1 MGAARCFGLCVRQ
14 FGSKLSAPGV
24 SLSQVPEGMTSGR
37 RRKKETSAA
46 LQITTYERPGE
57 AITIQ
62 PDFLLK
68 KKIPTKQT
76 TQGYGKCKKTVN
88 FDLEAAKGC
97 LCS

>member
-1 MGAARCFGLCVRQ
+1 MGAARCFGLRVRQ

-37 RRKKETSAA
+37 RQKEETSAA
-46 LQITTYERPGE
+46 LQVITYERPGE

-68 KKIPTKQT
+68 KKKSQQNKLPRDMESARIQSI
-76 TQGYGKCKKTVN
+76 
-88 FDLEAAKGC
+88 LI
-97 LCS
+97 